1 MSELRGEVGGDE
13 ALWGVLAP
21 HVLPSV
27 RLTGGGACAPDSR
40 GTRLGGEAL
49 AGDGFVWPRTD
60 GGRALTVIAQ
70 LDCDE
75 INATLGGGGGPGV
88 LPAGA
93 LLTFFYDA
101 VEMEGWGY
109 DPGHRQHWR
118 VVVSDAA
125 TARPVVAPE
134 GTEAFG
140 AVACVPRRV
149 LTIPDRW
156 EPAVERLREHGRGAV
171 SRLYDRVG
179 VKDEAPRHRVFGWPE
194 LVQGPMQLE
203 CQLAADGISVGGPEG
218 YDDPRVEG
226 LREGA
231 ADWVL
236 LLQIDS
242 DDAAGW
248 MWGDVGTLYYWIRSQ
263 DLAAGDFTRIWGIG
277 QCC

>member
-1 MSELRGEVGGDE
+1 MTELRDGAGEGE

-21 HVLPSV
+21 HMLPSV

-40 GTRLGGEAL
+40 GTRLGGEVL
-49 AGDGFVWPRTD
+49 AGHGFVWPRTD
-60 GGRALTVIAQ
+60 GGRALTMIVQ

-75 INATLGGGGGPGV
+75 INATLGGGGSGV

-101 VEMEGWGY
+101 AGMEGWGY
-109 DPGHRQHWR
+109 DPDHRQWR

-125 TARPVVAPE
+125 TARAVTAPSGVE
-134 GTEAFG
+134 SFA
-140 AVACVPRRV
+140 AVGCVPGRV
-149 LTIPDRW
+149 LTVPDRW
-156 EPAVERLREHGRGAV
+156 DPAVERLREHGRGAV

-179 VKDEAPRHRVFGWPE
+179 AKDVAPRHRLFGWPE
-194 LVQGPMQLE
+194 PVQGPMRLE
-203 CQLAADGISVGGPEG
+203 CQLAANGISVGGPEG
-218 YDDPRVEG
+218 YRDPRVEQ

-236 LLQIDS
+236 LLQVDS
-242 DDAAGW
+242 DDAPGW
-248 MWGDVGTLYYWIRSQ
+248 MWGDAGTLYYWIRSH
-263 DLAAGDFTRIWGIG
+263 DLAAGDFTRVWGIG